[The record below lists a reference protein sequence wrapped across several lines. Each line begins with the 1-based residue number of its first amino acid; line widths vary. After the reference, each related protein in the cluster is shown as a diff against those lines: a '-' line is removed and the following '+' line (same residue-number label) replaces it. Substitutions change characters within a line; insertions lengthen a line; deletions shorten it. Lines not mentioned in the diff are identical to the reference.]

1 MCSQEG
7 SLCPQTHPLAPEGRI
22 LEEASILVVVTV
34 YMSNLMCNS
43 RAVHLCPEVIVGSMV
58 PEMLEVGSLLLV
70 PRSRTEHLEA
80 SEVINTLNDI
90 VINANAGEQYEGFK
104 EATWFL

>member
-1 MCSQEG
+1 M
-7 SLCPQTHPLAPEGRI
+7 
-22 LEEASILVVVTV
+22 
-34 YMSNLMCNS
+34 YNS
-43 RAVHLCPEVIVGSMV
+43 RAAHLCPEVIVASMV

-104 EATWFL
+104 EATCFL